1 MLSPLPAALSQFS
14 NRQKKIL
21 NNSIKDCGALQA
33 LLTRFETQRLPR
45 ILRIKQAMDT
55 GAKLEA
61 SDLAFL
67 HEVLQTASQIMPL
80 IDRNPDFQ
88 ELYTRSVM
96 LYYDITTLALENE
109 MR

>member
-67 HEVLQTASQIMPL
+67 HEVIQTASQIMPL

-96 LYYDITTLALENE
+96 LYYDISA
-109 MR
+109 